1 MKNKKLKKGLKYCSD
16 NTTTCDERCPLY
28 NERDCRAL
36 LIESAYRRI
45 KKLEK
50 KIKRLND
57 GGGKVDE
64 FIFKNPLADDDNPNW
79 RAANPEKYGIKR

>member
-1 MKNKKLKKGLKYCSD
+1 MKNKKLKKGLKHCSD
-16 NTTTCDERCPLY
+16 NATTCDERCPLH

-50 KIKRLND
+50 KIKQLND
-57 GGGKVDE
+57 GGNQEDE
-64 FIFKNPLADDDNPNW
+64 YKNPLVDDDNPNW